1 VALPSDAFA
10 AAAAL
15 EAVPSALAAAR
26 DGIDACLRDGGFPDS
41 ARRGSG
47 GSRRSTPDRAGES
60 LLRGAAASAALDG
73 SGSSLDDIRSGRA
86 DAIAAAAV
94 RLNVELLSLL
104 QVWRTVPLQA
114 LARMHSLAAAADDA
128 GRGRPRADAEAVA
141 RVADLARRLCAQTS
155 APALAVAALVHA
167 ELMTARPFASR
178 NGLVAR
184 AAERLVLVSRGVDP
198 ASLMVP
204 EAGHRALA
212 DAYAGALAGYADGG
226 RDGVRAWLLHCATAY
241 VCGAR
246 AIPGIE

>member
-26 DGIDACLRDGGFPDS
+26 DGIDACLRDSGFPDS

-47 GSRRSTPDRAGES
+47 GSRRSTPDRTGES
-60 LLRGAAASAALDG
+60 LLRGAVASAALDG
-73 SGSSLDDIRSGRA
+73 SGSSLDEVRSGRA
-86 DAIAAAAV
+86 DAISAAAV

-212 DAYAGALAGYADGG
+212 DAYVGALAGYADGG

-241 VCGAR
+241 VSGAR

>member
-1 VALPSDAFA
+1 VAHPSDAFA

-15 EAVPSALAAAR
+15 EAVPSALTAAR
-26 DGIDACLRDGGFPDS
+26 DGIDACLRESGFLTS
-41 ARRGSG
+41 AIRAAS
-47 GSRRSTPDRAGES
+47 GSRRSTPDRTGES

-86 DAIAAAAV
+86 DAIGEAAV

-114 LARMHSLAAAADDA
+114 LARMHALAAAADDA
-128 GRGRPRADAEAVA
+128 GRGRPRDDAEVVA
-141 RVADLARRLCAQTS
+141 RVADLARRLCAPTS

-184 AAERLVLVSRGVDP
+184 GAERLVLVSRGVDP
-198 ASLMVP
+198 ASLTVP
-204 EAGHRALA
+204 EAGHQAHADAYVRALA
-212 DAYAGALAGYADGG
+212 DYAGGG

-241 VCGAR
+241 VSGAR